1 MGAYHNDYDRYALL
15 AQNMHQS
22 VRLVV
27 DTGLNYMG
35 WSLEQAT
42 NYMREHELE
51 SETQIKTELLRYTT
65 GTPAQA
71 LAYKMGSHE
80 ILQLREKARKE
91 LGDKFDIREFHD
103 WVLGSGPLPLEVLGQ
118 HVEWCIQQAKKRE
131 TNVH

>member
-1 MGAYHNDYDRYALL
+1 HNDYDRYALL

-42 NYMREHELE
+42 QYMREHELE

-80 ILQLREKARKE
+80 ILALREKARKE
-91 LGDKFDIREFHD
+91 LGKNFDIREFHD
-103 WVLGSGPLPLEVLGQ
+103 WVLGSGPMPLEVLDG
-118 HVEWCIQQAKKRE
+118 HVQWCIEQAKKKSGVDR
-131 TNVH
+131 

>member
-1 MGAYHNDYDRYALL
+1 
-15 AQNMHQS
+15 
-22 VRLVV
+22 
-27 DTGLNYMG
+27 MG

-80 ILQLREKARKE
+80 ILQLREKARE
-91 LGDKFDIREFHD
+91 RTGR
-103 WVLGSGPLPLEVLGQ
+103 
-118 HVEWCIQQAKKRE
+118 
-131 TNVH
+131 